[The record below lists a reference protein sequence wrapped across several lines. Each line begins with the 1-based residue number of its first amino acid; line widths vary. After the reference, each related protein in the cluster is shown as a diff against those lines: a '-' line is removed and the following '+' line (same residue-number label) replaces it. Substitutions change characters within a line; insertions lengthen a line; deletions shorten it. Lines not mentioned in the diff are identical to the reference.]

1 MKICSL
7 LPSATEILYALGL
20 ERQVVGVTDIC
31 DHPPEVKGKRVV
43 CRSLFDPAKLTSAE
57 VEARMQAILK
67 DGGSPFVLDIDWFR
81 EEKPD
86 LIITQDLCYVCSP
99 DASDVV
105 NICDAFG
112 VGAEILT
119 LRPRTLSEIFD
130 SISRIGHLTGSEERA
145 DYLVRRL
152 RNRARTVSEKTARAD
167 YKPRIISVEGVDPLV
182 VGGNWLPE
190 MRILAGGRDE
200 FFAPG
205 SPAQRIRWDLIRRA
219 APEVLLIALC
229 SSPMAR
235 SIREAAWLTRQEG
248 WSELPAVR
256 NNRVYVAEH
265 VYFSRPGPRIV
276 TGLEILAQLLH
287 PGMFSGLI
295 PEGTVRSFHA
305 HAISTIR

>member
-20 ERQVVGVTDIC
+20 QDQVIGVTDIC
-31 DHPPEVKGKRVV
+31 DYPPEVKRKRVV

-57 VEARMQAILK
+57 VEVRMQAILRE
-67 DGGSPFVLDIDWFR
+67 GGSPFVLDVGWFR

-119 LRPRTLSEIFD
+119 LRPSTLSEIFD
-130 SISRIGHLTGSEERA
+130 GISRIGNLTGSERA
-145 DYLVRRL
+145 DDLVRRL
-152 RNRARTVSEKTARAD
+152 RDRVRTVSEKTSRAD
-167 YKPRIISVEGVDPLV
+167 YKPRLLSVEGVDPLV

-205 SPAQRIRWDLIRRA
+205 SPAQRIGWDLIRKA

-229 SSPMAR
+229 SSPLAR
-235 SIREAAWLTRQEG
+235 SVREAAWLTRQEG
-248 WSELPAVR
+248 WSDLPAVR
-256 NNRVYVAEH
+256 NNRVFAVEH

-276 TGLEILAQLLH
+276 TGLEILAQLVH
-287 PGMFSGLI
+287 PGIFSGLI

-305 HAISTIR
+305 HPISTIN